1 MDPLV
6 ESSQKDDDLE
16 DGELT
21 DDDEEENGEGSFGS
35 SDKENNYHINGIIEH
50 DDRLEQRY
58 KDERR
63 VSTLKEIKQGRA
75 VVSKVDLDWD
85 AVAGGRQNNRDDL
98 RYLDREG
105 KQNQEAL
112 AGENSMKETERR

>member
-21 DDDEEENGEGSFGS
+21 DDDEEENGESSFGS
-35 SDKENNYHINGIIEH
+35 SDKENNSHINGIIEH

-98 RYLDREG
+98 RYREG

>member
-1 MDPLV
+1 M
-6 ESSQKDDDLE
+6 
-16 DGELT
+16 
-21 DDDEEENGEGSFGS
+21 
-35 SDKENNYHINGIIEH
+35 
-50 DDRLEQRY
+50 EQRY

-98 RYLDREG
+98 RYRDREG
-105 KQNQEAL
+105 KQNQE